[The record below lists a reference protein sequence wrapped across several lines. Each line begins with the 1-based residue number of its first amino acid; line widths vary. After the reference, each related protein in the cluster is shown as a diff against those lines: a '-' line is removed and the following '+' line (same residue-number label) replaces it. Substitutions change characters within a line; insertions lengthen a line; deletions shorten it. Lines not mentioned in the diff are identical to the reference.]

1 MADEIKATATNNFEV
16 VTTEAAETE
25 QAPEPAKA
33 GEQTQDQNTE
43 GDESATA
50 QKQDEGKQEGQD
62 DDKDSGKDDADE
74 QDADDDAG
82 EEANHRRGRG
92 RFQKRIDRLTKRAAE
107 AERRAQEAERKLQ
120 EAEGK
125 NGGKAKPE
133 AQDDEGEPDPSDF
146 DSYDE
151 YLDALADW
159 KADQKIGAKGK
170 KDDKAAAD
178 DDNGSNKDDQD
189 TEFTEAL
196 EDVQDAFSETRKSH
210 KDFDEVIG
218 QQDLQITRDM
228 VIAMADSEDPGAIAY
243 HLGKNKQ
250 EAARIAKLSPIAQAK
265 EIGKIEAKLA
275 AKPQQPGKKTT
286 SAPDPIDPV
295 KGSDSTSKAPQDMD
309 FAEYERTQNEKE
321 QRGGRGFW

>member
-1 MADEIKATATNNFEV
+1 
-16 VTTEAAETE
+16 
-25 QAPEPAKA
+25 
-33 GEQTQDQNTE
+33 
-43 GDESATA
+43 
-50 QKQDEGKQEGQD
+50 
-62 DDKDSGKDDADE
+62 
-74 QDADDDAG
+74 
-82 EEANHRRGRG
+82 
-92 RFQKRIDRLTKRAAE
+92 LTKRAAE

-125 NGGKAKPE
+125 KGGKAKPE
-133 AQDDEGEPDPSDF
+133 TQDDEGEPDPSDF

-151 YLDALADW
+151 YLDSLADW

-170 KDDKAAAD
+170 KGDKAAD
-178 DDNGSNKDDQD
+178 DDSSKDKGDQD
-189 TEFTEAL
+189 AEFTEAL
-196 EDVQDAFSETRKSH
+196 EDVQDAFSETRKTL

-218 QQDLQITRDM
+218 QEDLQITRDM
-228 VIAMADSEDPGAIAY
+228 VVAMADSDDPGAIAY

>member
-1 MADEIKATATNNFEV
+1 MADEIKATDTNNFEV
-16 VTTEAAETE
+16 VTTEAAET
-25 QAPEPAKA
+25 
-33 GEQTQDQNTE
+33 EQTQDQNTE

-50 QKQDEGKQEGQD
+50 QKQDEGKQEGLD

-159 KADQKIGAKGK
+159 KADQKISAKGK
-170 KDDKAAAD
+170 NDE
-178 DDNGSNKDDQD
+178 QD
-189 TEFTEAL
+189 EQDAEFTEAL
-196 EDVQDAFSETRKSH
+196 EDVQDAFNETRKSH
-210 KDFDEVIG
+210 NDFDEVIG

>member
-1 MADEIKATATNNFEV
+1 
-16 VTTEAAETE
+16 
-25 QAPEPAKA
+25 
-33 GEQTQDQNTE
+33 
-43 GDESATA
+43 
-50 QKQDEGKQEGQD
+50 
-62 DDKDSGKDDADE
+62 
-74 QDADDDAG
+74 
-82 EEANHRRGRG
+82 
-92 RFQKRIDRLTKRAAE
+92 LTKRAAE

-125 NGGKAKPE
+125 KGGKAKPE
-133 AQDDEGEPDPSDF
+133 AQDDEGEPDPSEF

-170 KDDKAAAD
+170 KEDKAAAD

-196 EDVQDAFSETRKSH
+196 EDVQDAFSETRKTH

-243 HLGKNKQ
+243 HLGKNKR